1 MPHGGPWAQ
10 DTLRYDYW
18 AQFLANRGYAVLQPN
33 FRGSKGLRQKVSA
46 CGGWQLGLAM
56 QDDVTDGVKW
66 AVNEGLADAGR
77 VCIVGASYG
86 GYAAMWGIVKDPDQY
101 RCAISIAGV
110 SSVQREVN
118 SFASYLTANM
128 NRDTW
133 KRMAPD
139 FDAVSPINAVD
150 RIKTPLL
157 LIHGQK
163 DVTVPYGQSSK
174 MNDRMRKAGRTV
186 EFVSLALA
194 DHYYTRQDDRVALLK
209 AMESFLAK
217 YNPSD

>member
-1 MPHGGPWAQ
+1 V
-10 DTLRYDYW
+10 
-18 AQFLANRGYAVLQPN
+18 QFLANRGYAVLQPN
-33 FRGSKGLRQKVSA
+33 FRGSTGYGTDFLHA
-46 CGGWQLGLAM
+46 GDGQLGLAM

-66 AVNEGLADAGR
+66 AIGEGLADAHR

-86 GYAAMWGIVKDPDQY
+86 GYAAMWGIAKDPDQY

-110 SSVQREVN
+110 SSVKREVN
-118 SFASYLTANM
+118 SFAAALNSNM

-133 KRMAPD
+133 ERMAPD

-157 LIHGQK
+157 LIHGKK
-163 DVTVPYGQSSK
+163 DVTVPYVQSSK
-174 MNDRMRKAGRTV
+174 MNDRMHKAAKTV
-186 EFVSLALA
+186 EFLSLPLA

-209 AMESFLAK
+209 AIEAFLAR
-217 YNPSD
+217 YNPAD